1 MVDCLRHHGLK
12 VEVSEEK
19 MMFNMS
25 KHHWYAVL
33 RMRYMSCLHCL
44 SDQDIEEGI
53 AELERKKFRGER
65 NITVAAAITVIKE
78 C

>member
-1 MVDCLRHHGLK
+1 
-12 VEVSEEK
+12 
-19 MMFNMS
+19 MS
-25 KHHWYAVL
+25 KHRWYAVL

-65 NITVAAAITVIKE
+65 NITVADNIAAITVIKE